1 MPELCRFFGIIIRMF
16 HDEHN
21 PPHIHAEYQGNKAV
35 LDFFGNVLRGD
46 LKSRTAL
53 KLVREWIDLRAD
65 DLNADWQ
72 LAQAGREV
80 NKIAPLE

>member
-1 MPELCRFFGIIIRMF
+1 
-16 HDEHN
+16 
-21 PPHIHAEYQGNKAV
+21 
-35 LDFFGNVLRGD
+35 LDFFGNVLKGD

-72 LAQAGREV
+72 LAQAGREL